1 MTIDKK
7 RMEFH
12 MPYVSYTSM
21 KIVHDQKIEEALE
34 HSRFS
39 AGQET
44 QKRGLLQTFG
54 AFLARFT
61 NFSARKPKATLPGCD
76 GELEGREASP
86 LAQLRR
92 PLQTGRR

>member
-1 MTIDKK
+1 MTFDKPDNIIRQK

-34 HSRFS
+34 HYRFS

-44 QKRGLLQTFG
+44 QKRGQLQTFG

-61 NFSARKPKATLPGCD
+61 NFSARKPRATFPGCD
-76 GELEGREASP
+76 GEVEGTVS
-86 LAQLRR
+86 
-92 PLQTGRR
+92 